1 MASYEIVLP
10 RGHHPGSRK
19 GQIMKP
25 AGIFGIIL
33 IILGVLALTFKSFSF
48 TDRDSHDLGPVDIV
62 TEDKET
68 VPISPILGGIAIVGG
83 IALLLTSRRS
93 RA

>member
-1 MASYEIVLP
+1 
-10 RGHHPGSRK
+10 
-19 GQIMKP
+19 MKP
-25 AGIFGIIL
+25 SGIIGIIL
-33 IILGVLALTFKSFSF
+33 IILGVLALVFKGFSF

-62 TEDKET
+62 TEEKET

-83 IALLLTSRRS
+83 LALLLTSRRT

>member
-1 MASYEIVLP
+1 
-10 RGHHPGSRK
+10 
-19 GQIMKP
+19 MKP

-33 IILGVLALTFKSFSF
+33 IVLGVLALVFKSFSF

-62 TEDKET
+62 TEDRET
-68 VPISPILGGIAIVGG
+68 VPISPILGGVAIVGG
-83 IALLLTSRRS
+83 IASLLTSRRT

>member
-1 MASYEIVLP
+1 
-10 RGHHPGSRK
+10 
-19 GQIMKP
+19 MKP

-33 IILGVLALTFKSFSF
+33 IILGVLALAFKSFSF
-48 TDRDSHDLGPVDIV
+48 TDRESHDLGPVDIV

-68 VPISPILGGIAIVGG
+68 VPVSPILGGAAIVAG
-83 IALLLTSRRS
+83 IVLLVSSRRT

>member
-1 MASYEIVLP
+1 
-10 RGHHPGSRK
+10 
-19 GQIMKP
+19 MKP

-33 IILGVLALTFKSFSF
+33 IILGVLALVFKGFSF

-62 TEDKET
+62 TEEKET
-68 VPISPILGGIAIVGG
+68 VPVSPILGGVAIVGG
-83 IALLLTSRRS
+83 IVLLMTSRKS

>member
-1 MASYEIVLP
+1 V
-10 RGHHPGSRK
+10 
-19 GQIMKP
+19 KP

-33 IILGVLALTFKSFSF
+33 IVLGVLALVYKGFSF

-68 VPISPILGGIAIVGG
+68 VPVSPILGGAAIVGG
-83 IALLLTSRRS
+83 IALLFASRKS

>member
-1 MASYEIVLP
+1 
-10 RGHHPGSRK
+10 
-19 GQIMKP
+19 MKP

-33 IILGVLALTFKSFSF
+33 IILGVLALVFKGFSF

-62 TEDKET
+62 TEERET
-68 VPISPILGGIAIVGG
+68 VPVSPILGGVAIVGG
-83 IALLLTSRRS
+83 IVLLLTSRRS

>member
-1 MASYEIVLP
+1 
-10 RGHHPGSRK
+10 
-19 GQIMKP
+19 MKP

-33 IILGVLALTFKSFSF
+33 IVLGVLALVYKGFSF

-68 VPISPILGGIAIVGG
+68 VPVSPILGGAAIVGG
-83 IALLLTSRRS
+83 IALLVASRKS

>member
-1 MASYEIVLP
+1 
-10 RGHHPGSRK
+10 
-19 GQIMKP
+19 MKP
-25 AGIFGIIL
+25 AGIVGIVL

-48 TDRDSHDLGPVDIV
+48 TDRESHDLGPIDIV

-68 VPISPILGGIAIVGG
+68 VPVSPILGGLAIVGG
-83 IALLLTSRRS
+83 IVLLVTSRKS

>member
-1 MASYEIVLP
+1 
-10 RGHHPGSRK
+10 
-19 GQIMKP
+19 MKP

-33 IILGVLALTFKSFSF
+33 IVLGVLALAFKSFSF

-62 TEDKET
+62 TEEKET
-68 VPISPILGGIAIVGG
+68 VPVSPILGGAAIVGG
-83 IALLLTSRRS
+83 IVLLVASRKN